1 MRATLFVVAV
11 SAMACSTP
19 IRPPLIAQGQS
30 PLKVSQKEK
39 APREIVPQSAKR
51 HTARDLDDGP
61 APLVSQAASR
71 ELSATTPA
79 PNSQPVGPASDVARL
94 ESDIFAL
101 FDEAERRVRGEGPA
115 PGQAAGMNSSTDTLP
130 E

>member
-1 MRATLFVVAV
+1 
-11 SAMACSTP
+11 MACSTP

-39 APREIVPQSAKR
+39 APREVVPQGAKR
-51 HTARDLDDGP
+51 YTVPDLDDGP

-101 FDEAERRVRGEGPA
+101 FDEAERAECEGEGPA